1 MTADARENYGEPE
14 LARLVDPRL
23 VAIVGASDTPG
34 SFGQRTLANMADFDG
49 EVIAVNPKYRTLMGR
64 ACVPSLADLPASPDC
79 VILCVARPMVHGMIE
94 AAGAA
99 GAGGAIVYASGYSET
114 GKADRIASQESLA
127 ALARRV
133 GVRLA
138 GPNCVGLATTRSRAG
153 MNFMPDYAGM
163 GHRRGPIA
171 ITSQSGALG
180 YTVLQAMA
188 RGIGFSHY
196 LAVGNSSD
204 VDVCDFVSYLAE
216 DDDTRAIV
224 CLMEGVKDGARFL
237 DAARKARDAGRAV
250 IVYKSGNSDLSRQAA
265 LSHTGTMVG
274 SSDAYAAAF
283 RDAGCIAVDDLE
295 AVLETAK
302 FFATARAPA
311 SGRGVG
317 VLATSGGAAVI
328 AADMADR
335 HQVPLPP
342 LAPATAAALDTV
354 VPDFGSVAN
363 PADLTA
369 EVLKT
374 VATFQTCL
382 DAFLGDP
389 GYSALVIPMVFAH
402 SSSAGARASMITQAA
417 RRTDRPLCITWMN
430 EWLQGPGS
438 EAFDADELVT
448 MFRSTDRCFR
458 TLRAWFDWH
467 ERTPQPIPAR
477 ISPLSS
483 ASAARRVIDGA
494 RSGGRALSEA
504 DSKRVL
510 SAYGIPVPAEALASG
525 PAEAAASAAGIGF
538 PVVAKIASADIPHKT
553 EAGGIRLSLQSEAEV
568 HEAAAAILASARAYA
583 PGARIDGISI
593 QQMLPRGIEL
603 VVGLKQDLQFGPL
616 IAVGLGGVAV
626 ELLRDTAVRLA
637 PVGHA
642 TAREMLQSLKT
653 YPLLA
658 GYRGAPGVDLDTLAD
673 LICRLSELGADL
685 GELIEEI
692 DVNPVIATPHAAVAA
707 DALVVLRA

>member
-1 MTADARENYGEPE
+1 MARGVYGKRDLE
-14 LARLVDPRL
+14 RLVNPRL
-23 VAIVGASDTPG
+23 VAIVGASETPG

-49 EVIAVNPKYRTLMGR
+49 QVVAVNPKYRILLGHD
-64 ACVPSLADLPASPDC
+64 CVPSLSDLPASPDC
-79 VILCVARPMVHGMIE
+79 VILCVARPMVHDMVV

-114 GKADRIASQESLA
+114 GKAERVAAQETLV
-127 ALARRV
+127 ALARDL

-138 GPNCVGLATTRSRAG
+138 GPNCVGFANTHSRAG
-153 MNFMPDYAGM
+153 LNFMPDYASM
-163 GHRRGPIA
+163 GHRPGPVA

-188 RGIGFSHY
+188 RGIGFSNY
-196 LAVGNSSD
+196 LAAGNSSD
-204 VDVCDFVSYLAE
+204 VDVCDFISYLAE
-216 DDDTRAIV
+216 DDRTRAII
-224 CLMEGVKDGARFL
+224 CLMEGVKDGTRFL
-237 DAARKARDAGRAV
+237 AAARKARDAGKAL
-250 IVYKSGNSDLSRQAA
+250 IVYKSGNSEVSRKAA

-283 RDAGCIAVDDLE
+283 RDAGCIAVDNLE

-302 FFATARAPA
+302 FFATARAPGA
-311 SGRGVG
+311 RRGAG

-335 HQVPLPP
+335 HSVPLPP
-342 LAPATAAALDTV
+342 LAPETAATLGTV

-374 VATFQTCL
+374 VATFKTCL
-382 DAFLGDP
+382 DAFLADP

-402 SSSAGARASMITQAA
+402 SSSAGARAGMITEAA
-417 RRTDRPLCITWMN
+417 QHTDRSLCITWMN

-438 EAFDADELVT
+438 EAFDADPRVT
-448 MFRSTDRCFR
+448 MFRSTDRCFA

-467 ERTPQPIPAR
+467 DGFRSGARPAR
-477 ISPLSS
+477 IAPLGA
-483 ASAARRVIDGA
+483 ASTARAVIEGA
-494 RSGGRALSEA
+494 RSSGRALSEA

-510 SAYGIPVPAEALASG
+510 AAYGIAVPAEALASG
-525 PAEAAASAAGIGF
+525 PAEAAAAATRIGF

-568 HEAAAAILASARAYA
+568 HAAATGILAAARAHA
-583 PGARIDGISI
+583 PGARIDGISV
-593 QQMLPRGIEL
+593 QQMLPPGIEL

-637 PVGHA
+637 PIGRE
-642 TAREMLQSLKT
+642 TAFDMLRSLKT

-658 GYRGAPGVDLDTLAD
+658 GYRGAAGVDLDRLAD
-673 LICRLSELGADL
+673 LVCRLSELGADL
-685 GELIEEI
+685 GDVIEEI
-692 DVNPVIATPHAAVAA
+692 DVNPVIATPATAVAA
-707 DALVVLRA
+707 DALVVLRAP